1 MMPISQQTRAPRL
14 SRGRVAFAAA
24 LLLGTLVGPRAQAQ
38 GTLSGLGFGY
48 PVGGTSTRGAA
59 TGGAFGEFDALSP
72 LNPASLGGL
81 QRTII
86 TAQTE
91 PEFRTLKFGAATEKS
106 TAERV
111 PLLMMVFPASSGVA
125 FGLSAT
131 TFLDRSYSTLTT
143 GAVTIEGQP
152 VSVHDQTDVRGSM
165 GDLQGAV
172 GWRVNDRLRVGFAGH
187 LYTGDNL
194 VARYR
199 KFDDTLSFGSV
210 VDSSRVTY
218 YGMAASFG
226 GELQLVK
233 GLALSGSYR
242 VGGNL
247 ESRVRDT
254 VKTQGKVPNRLG
266 LALRYDGVAGATFA
280 VGMEKQ
286 SWSRMTGLGSAQV
299 QARDATN
306 YHAGAELVGPKIRG
320 YPLMLRVGYA
330 NNQLPFGVD
339 GKTVAESRV
348 TGGVGVPLA
357 RDFATIDLSLQRANR
372 TLTGGAAKESAWLLG
387 VGIQIRP

>member
-1 MMPISQQTRAPRL
+1 MTMTSQDR
-14 SRGRVAFAAA
+14 RGRTVRHGGFSLVAA
-24 LLLGTLVGPRAQAQ
+24 LLLSGGVASTASAQ
-38 GTLSGLGFGY
+38 GSLSGLGFGY

-91 PEFRTLKFGAATEKS
+91 PEFRTLKFGGATEKS

-111 PLLMMVFPASSGVA
+111 PLLMMVFPATSTVA
-125 FGLSAT
+125 FGMSAS
-131 TFLDRSYSTLTT
+131 TFLDRSYTTLTT
-143 GAVTIEGQP
+143 GTVLIEGQP

-172 GWRVNDRLRVGFAGH
+172 GWRINDRFRVGFAGH
-187 LYTGDNL
+187 LFTGDNL
-194 VARYR
+194 VARFR

-210 VDSSRVTY
+210 DDSSRVTY
-218 YGMAASFG
+218 SGVAASFG
-226 GELQLVK
+226 GEVQLVK

-242 VGGNL
+242 IGGTL

-254 VKTQGKVPNRLG
+254 VKTQGKVPNRVG
-266 LALRYDGVAGATFA
+266 LSLRYDGVAGATFA

-286 SWSRMTGLGSAQV
+286 SWSRMNGLGSAQV
-299 QARDATN
+299 QARDAAN
-306 YHAGAELVGPKIRG
+306 YHAGAELVGPKLRG
-320 YPLMLRVGYA
+320 YPTLLRFGYA

-348 TGGVGVPLA
+348 TGGLGIPVA
-357 RDFATIDLSLQRANR
+357 RDFATLDLSLQRANR
-372 TLTGGAAKESAWLLG
+372 NLSGGGAKESAWLLG

>member
-1 MMPISQQTRAPRL
+1 
-14 SRGRVAFAAA
+14 
-24 LLLGTLVGPRAQAQ
+24 
-38 GTLSGLGFGY
+38 
-48 PVGGTSTRGAA
+48 
-59 TGGAFGEFDALSP
+59 
-72 LNPASLGGL
+72 
-81 QRTII
+81 
-86 TAQTE
+86 
-91 PEFRTLKFGAATEKS
+91 
-106 TAERV
+106 
-111 PLLMMVFPASSGVA
+111 
-125 FGLSAT
+125 
-131 TFLDRSYSTLTT
+131 
-143 GAVTIEGQP
+143 
-152 VSVHDQTDVRGSM
+152 VHDQTDVRGSM

-210 VDSSRVTY
+210 DDSSRVTY

-226 GELQLVK
+226 GELQVVK

-339 GKTVAESRV
+339 GKTVAESRM

>member
-1 MMPISQQTRAPRL
+1 MMTFQDHRVRL
-14 SRGRVAFAAA
+14 VRRGRFAAVTA
-24 LLLGTLVGPRAQAQ
+24 MLLLIGAADASAQ
-38 GTLSGLGFGY
+38 GSLSGLGFGY
-48 PVGGTSTRGAA
+48 PVGGTSIRAAA

-81 QRTII
+81 QRTLIA
-86 TAQTE
+86 AQTE
-91 PEFRTLKFGAATEKS
+91 PEFRTLKFGSATEKS

-111 PLLMMVFPASSGVA
+111 PLLMMVFPTSTGVA

-131 TFLDRSYSTLTT
+131 TFLDRSYTTLTT
-143 GAVTIEGQP
+143 GTVIIEGQP
-152 VSVHDQTDVRGSM
+152 VSVNDQTDVRGSM

-172 GWRVNDRLRVGFAGH
+172 GWRINDRFRVGFSGH

-199 KFDDTLSFGSV
+199 KFADTLAFGSV
-210 VDSSRVTY
+210 DDSSRVEYFGT
-218 YGMAASFG
+218 AVTIG
-226 GELQLVK
+226 GEVQVVK

-242 VGGNL
+242 AGFNL

-266 LALRYDGVAGATFA
+266 LSLRYDGIAGATFA
-280 VGMEKQ
+280 VGMESQ

-306 YHAGAELVGPKIRG
+306 YHAGAELVGPKLRG
-320 YPLMLRVGYA
+320 YPTLVRFGYA

-339 GKTVAESRV
+339 GKTVGESRIS
-348 TGGVGVPLA
+348 GGLGVPIA
-357 RDFATIDLSLQRANR
+357 RDFATIDLSLQRAIR
-372 TLTGGAAKESAWLLG
+372 TLSGGSTKESAWLLG